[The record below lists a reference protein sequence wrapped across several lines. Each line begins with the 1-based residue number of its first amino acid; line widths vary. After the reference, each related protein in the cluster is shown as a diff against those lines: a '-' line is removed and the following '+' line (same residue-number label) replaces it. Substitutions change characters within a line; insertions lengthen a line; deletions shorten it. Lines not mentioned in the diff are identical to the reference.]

1 MPGFSIRRDPSGEAY
16 VDAENDVEVKVCQ
29 EFEPHN
35 AVVNGQKMM
44 ITRKD
49 GMRAV
54 YMVGLPLPFP
64 VGGLPSMGSMGMM
77 GGVPIMGHPAM
88 LAGAPAIL
96 GRSVMGALPVAGGY
110 PGGVV
115 INAGNNAQID
125 FGGRKRSD
133 RKKSGCCCQ
142 M

>member
-1 MPGFSIRRDPSGEAY
+1 
-16 VDAENDVEVKVCQ
+16 
-29 EFEPHN
+29 
-35 AVVNGQKMM
+35 
-44 ITRKD
+44 
-49 GMRAV
+49 
-54 YMVGLPLPFP
+54 
-64 VGGLPSMGSMGMM
+64 MGSMGMM

-133 RKKSGCCCQ
+133 RKKSGGCCQ